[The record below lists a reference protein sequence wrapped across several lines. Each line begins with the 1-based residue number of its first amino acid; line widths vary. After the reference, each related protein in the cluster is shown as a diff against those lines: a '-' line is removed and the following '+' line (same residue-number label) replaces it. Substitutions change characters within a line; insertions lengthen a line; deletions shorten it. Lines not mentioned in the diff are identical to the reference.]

1 MHRRLF
7 FILVICAAVFL
18 PAGVSAQKGAGAVI
32 AGTITDAE
40 TGEPLG
46 NVNVFLSSTT
56 FGTTTSSGGAYTV
69 SGVPSGTYKLV
80 ISLIGYE
87 RQVVNVRVTGAVTL
101 RYDDALKPKVF
112 SLNEM
117 EVTAES
123 PGQWRKDLQRFTKI
137 FLGETENARQ
147 SRILNPEVINF
158 RAGSTTD
165 VLTAWTDSTIRVENR
180 ALGYDLLILLDSFH
194 WNVSLDT
201 GRYYLYTR
209 FFENPVRAEEEMN
222 PRLEHRRQCYD
233 GSLRH
238 FLASVVAG
246 RATEERYLITSDIPR
261 KTLKSGITYTVEPA
275 ELIIRSEE
283 QSPFVKIRSRGNM
296 KVEYFKGIPILRG
309 LIRLNDSSILVDSLG
324 NVADPYFLEVDGW
337 WAKQRVAD
345 MLPTDFKQPSVPAR

>member
-1 MHRRLF
+1 MQRRLL
-7 FILVICAAVFL
+7 FILIIGAAAAL
-18 PAGVSAQKGAGAVI
+18 PAGSSAQKEAGAVI
-32 AGTITDAE
+32 TGTITDAE
-40 TGEPLG
+40 TGGPLG

-56 FGTTTSSGGAYTV
+56 LGTAASGGGGYII
-69 SGVPSGTYKLV
+69 SGVPPGTYKLV

-101 RYDDALKPKVF
+101 RYDGALKPKVL

-123 PGQWRKDLQRFTKI
+123 PGQWREDLQRFTKI

-158 RAGSTTD
+158 RAGPALD
-165 VLTAWTDSTIRVENR
+165 MLTVWTDSTVRVENR
-180 ALGYDLLILLDSFH
+180 ALGYDLLVLLDFFH
-194 WNVSLDT
+194 WNVRLDT
-201 GRYYLYTR
+201 GRYHLYTR
-209 FFENPVRAEEEMN
+209 FIEIPARGEEDMST
-222 PRLEHRRQCYD
+222 RLEHRRQCYD

-246 RATEERYLITSDIPR
+246 RATEERYLITSDSSR

-283 QSPFVKIRSRGNM
+283 GSPFVKFSSRGTM
-296 KVEYFKGIPILRG
+296 KVEYFKGIPIFRG
-309 LIRLNDSSILVDSLG
+309 IIKLNDSSILVDSLG
-324 NVADPYFLEVDGW
+324 NIADPYFLEIDGW

-345 MLPTDFKQPSVPAR
+345 MLPTNFNEPSGPTR